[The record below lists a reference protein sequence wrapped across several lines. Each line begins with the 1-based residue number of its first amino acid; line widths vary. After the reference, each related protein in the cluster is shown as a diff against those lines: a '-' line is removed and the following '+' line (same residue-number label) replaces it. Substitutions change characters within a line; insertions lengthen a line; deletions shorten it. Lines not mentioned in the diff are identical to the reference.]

1 MDNFWVAFFVIV
13 AALAI
18 VLQAAILVGM
28 FLAMKKTSEQVVR
41 VSSDVSTKLIPV
53 LEKTNA
59 LLDDSRS
66 RISSVMADTA
76 EMVHLAR
83 NQANRFDRVAG
94 EGMEMLRVQIVRA
107 DQVITGVLESLE
119 EAHSQVRRTVSGP
132 VTQMVALLRGVK
144 AGLDF
149 FTGGKHSKGEAS
161 RSSSSEEE
169 LFI

>member
-1 MDNFWVAFFVIV
+1 MENWVAFFVIV

-18 VLQAAILVGM
+18 VLQAAILTAM
-28 FLAMKKTSEQVVR
+28 FLAMRKTSEQVVR
-41 VSSDVSTKLIPV
+41 VSSEVSTKLVPV

-59 LLDDSRS
+59 LLEDSRS

-76 EMVHLAR
+76 EIVHLAR

-94 EGMEMLRVQIVRA
+94 EGLEMLRVQIVRA
-107 DQVITGVLESLE
+107 DQVITGMLESLE
-119 EAHSQVRRTVSGP
+119 EAHTQVRRTVSGP
-132 VTQMVALLRGVK
+132 ITQMVALLRGVK

-149 FTGGKHSKGEAS
+149 FTGGKHSKGEGARGAS
-161 RSSSSEEE
+161 TEEE